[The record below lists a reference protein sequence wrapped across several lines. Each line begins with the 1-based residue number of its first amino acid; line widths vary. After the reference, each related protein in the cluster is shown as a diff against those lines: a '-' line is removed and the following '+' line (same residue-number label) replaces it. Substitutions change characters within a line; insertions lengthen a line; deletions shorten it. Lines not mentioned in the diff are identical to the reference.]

1 MPCENL
7 TPIADPFEAHLTV
20 NDLDRAV
27 AFYRDQLALPLAHI
41 FPERNVAFFWIG
53 APGKAMIGLREA
65 GAMPINVS
73 LQGAF
78 QVALSDLHYAP
89 AKLQNAGIQP
99 RDSTGLPTEE
109 PVVLAWMP
117 AASVYFRDP
126 DNNLLEFIAMLTD
139 PPRPDLGVLP
149 WSDWVRRGPPSPE
162 LNTEHRLNVLVD

>member
-1 MPCENL
+1 MPSKNL
-7 TPIADPFEAHLTV
+7 TPIADLFEAHLTV
-20 NDLDRAV
+20 TDLDRAV

-41 FPERNVAFFWIG
+41 FPERKVAFFWIG
-53 APGKAMIGLREA
+53 APGKAMLGLWEA
-65 GAMPINVS
+65 GAMPINLS
-73 LQGAF
+73 LHVAF
-78 QVALSDLHYAP
+78 QVALSDLHEAP

-99 RDSTGLPTEE
+99 RDFTGLPTEE

-149 WSDWVRRGPPSPE
+149 WSDWVRRTPPSVDPGKAS
-162 LNTEHRLNVLVD
+162 EHQVVG